1 MVVHWTVVMT
11 ARSANPDIIAGGA
24 TATYM
29 VVLAAARAQRDG
41 GEVVLQVVWQKI
53 FAMNAQLES
62 SQAKLHKGTQPN

>member
-11 ARSANPDIIAGGA
+11 ARSANPDIIAVGF

-41 GEVVLQVVWQKI
+41 GEVVLQVVRQKI

-62 SQAKLHKGTQPN
+62 SQTKLHEGTQPN